1 MDDIRTALAILAV
14 IVGTAFSL
22 VGLIGF
28 IRLPDVYT
36 RLHATGKVSVFG
48 VVFLLVA
55 ATLITPVGAGRAAV
69 LILLLVVGG
78 PTASHALASA
88 AWRTGILP
96 KQTIRDD
103 LTERHGLETLRPMDD
118 VRDEGAVPPA
128 GEGKTRRG

>member
-1 MDDIRTALAILAV
+1 MDDIRTALAIVAV
-14 IVGTAFSL
+14 VVGTAFSL

-69 LILLLVVGG
+69 LILLLVIGA

-88 AWRTGILP
+88 AWRARIKP
-96 KQTIRDD
+96 ARTIRND
-103 LTERHGLETLRPMDD
+103 LERDHEM
-118 VRDEGAVPPA
+118 
-128 GEGKTRRG
+128 